1 MSTQLAR
8 RTKKKVANPYG
19 FLPALAVGAVA
30 VPIIGVAVGG
40 YFLWKSDLLG
50 TLVSAPVLI
59 GGGAGYAV
67 GVATKADNKVRIA
80 YTLLGVGV
88 GWAVQQY
95 VIAPQLVKDAVAVEE
110 LERTRFEWTSP
121 STWYWPF

>member
-1 MSTQLAR
+1 MSTKLAR
-8 RTKKKVANPYG
+8 RTKKKVENPYG
-19 FLPALAVGAVA
+19 FLPGLGLAAVA

-40 YFLWKSDLLG
+40 YALWKSDLLG

-59 GGGAGYAV
+59 GGGAGYTV
-67 GVATKADNKVRIA
+67 GVATKADNTVRIA

-95 VIAPQLVKDAVAVEE
+95 VIAPQLVKDAVAVQD
-110 LERTRFEWTSP
+110 LERERFEWTSP

>member
-1 MSTQLAR
+1 MSTKLAR
-8 RTKKKVANPYG
+8 RNQKKVANPYG
-19 FLPALAVGAVA
+19 FLPALGIAAVA
-30 VPIIGVAVGG
+30 VPVIGIAVGG
-40 YFLWKSDLLG
+40 YALWKSDLLG

-67 GVATKADNKVRIA
+67 GVATKADDKVKIA